1 MKWLLVL
8 SAGLYFFGAFRPPLF
23 AGGLVAGAAYLAAR
37 GIDLGRLPL
46 VGPHDTLAFFS
57 VSIGLMALP
66 FLFSPVL
73 RKSSSFTWV
82 TGCAAA
88 LFGVMAFLFPAFAMP
103 LPPVLRTLWF
113 ELHVALAFFAYALFA
128 IGAVL
133 GALFLAG
140 GERRLLDL
148 QYRASLV
155 GYTFFSGS
163 MVSGGIWGYFA
174 WGTYWLWTPKE
185 LWTSILWVYY
195 TFWLHLRLKGTGG
208 DRALAWAGI
217 AGFAV
222 MLFTYLGVSMLMKS
236 SHSF

>member
-1 MKWLLVL
+1 M
-8 SAGLYFFGAFRPPLF
+8 
-23 AGGLVAGAAYLAAR
+23 AGAAYLAAR
-37 GIDLGRLPL
+37 GIELGRLPL

-88 LFGVMAFLFPAFAMP
+88 LFGLMAFLFPAFAMP

-140 GERRLLDL
+140 GERRFLDL
-148 QYRASLV
+148 QYRAALV
-155 GYTFFSGS
+155 GYAFFSGS

-222 MLFTYLGVSMLMKS
+222 MLFTYLGVSILMKS